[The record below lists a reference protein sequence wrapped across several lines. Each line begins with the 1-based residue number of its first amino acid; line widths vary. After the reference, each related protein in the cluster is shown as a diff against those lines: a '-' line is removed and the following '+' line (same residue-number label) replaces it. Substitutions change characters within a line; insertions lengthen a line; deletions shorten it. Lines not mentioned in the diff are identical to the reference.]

1 MDPVSI
7 IGIVGTALSVAKVVT
22 HAILKLSE
30 LKSRY
35 HNVPLQ
41 LSTLIGQLYIV
52 RAALEQISSWSSE
65 DLFSSPRYQEL
76 AAQIDTSL
84 DCFCPLILTLQQH
97 LEELDLPQD
106 LDMTVRSKVSFLWNE
121 KDLMGYLGLLDCQ
134 VNALNLFLQAI
145 QWCVINSSKYFYI
158 SNGLYSKTLVDQQ
171 NFINDEDSRTI
182 LQKAKECNTSIIG
195 MSDGTSIFSEGTNI
209 HTVSLEFDFDAVLL
223 GSRAYRSAYRSNL
236 KRVTTAARAPQS
248 SSLSNAQQTLIP
260 SLENR
265 LEGSS
270 WPLPPSVNET
280 DESDQNAI
288 QLGQTL
294 IGNHRMDDDYP
305 SRHRDLPIAA
315 QQNTTVPA
323 QSKNTANTTSS
334 GPNLQ
339 IIRNIPPIV
348 AGHRL
353 TALSKAVV
361 TPRSTLLSSLR
372 NSWRTR
378 TTKQTVFKM
387 TEQEI
392 AKVLAPPRYEIKL
405 LILGSSESGKSTL
418 LKGMKLYAEGEFTRE
433 DSVSFS
439 GIIWTS
445 IVKSIRVILEAM
457 EDMEIPLQYE
467 RNKYHAE
474 TIFLQQLPFDDNF
487 PPQLGIA
494 IANLW
499 ADAGLK
505 EAYRRRCDYQVQE
518 NVPYF
523 ASHIERLAVPG
534 YMPSQEDIV
543 RCRVKTTGI
552 TETTFEIS
560 HSGVCFR
567 VFDVGGMRSER
578 KKWIHTFENVAS
590 IAFTVDA
597 SAYCRLLLEDETV
610 NRMQEQLDLWD
621 SIANSRWFK
630 RTSFVLIFTKIDWLP
645 EQLKLYPVTT
655 YFPDFKEPESSG
667 MTLLIDSYLAYVK
680 DRFVSLMQSEES
692 RQRIRVMYTD
702 LIHIGDHNPAGAVF
716 EASRQLAYSLS
727 KESLYNTI
735 SPR

>member
-1 MDPVSI
+1 MEPVSI

-35 HNVPLQ
+35 RNVPLQ

-76 AAQIDTSL
+76 AVQIDTSL

-97 LEELDLPQD
+97 LEELDLSHD

-236 KRVTTAARAPQS
+236 KRVTTTVKAPQS
-248 SSLSNAQQTLIP
+248 SSLSNAQQTPIP
-260 SLENR
+260 SLENP

-270 WPLPPSVNET
+270 WPLLPPVNEA

-288 QLGQTL
+288 QLDQTL
-294 IGNHRMDDDYP
+294 ISNHQMGYDYP
-305 SRHRDLPIAA
+305 SRHRDLPIAE
-315 QQNTTVPA
+315 QQNTAAPA
-323 QSKNTANTTSS
+323 QSKNTVNTTSS
-334 GPNLQ
+334 GFNSQ
-339 IIRNIPPIV
+339 IIRNITPIV
-348 AGHRL
+348 AGHHL
-353 TALSKAVV
+353 TTLSKAVV

-372 NSWRTR
+372 KSWRAR

-392 AKVLAPPRYEIKL
+392 AKVLAPRCEIKL

-418 LKGMKLYAEGEFTRE
+418 LKGMKLYAEGGFTRE
-433 DSVSFS
+433 DSVPFS
-439 GIIWTS
+439 GIIWS
-445 IVKSIRVILEAM
+445 NIIHSFRVILEAM
-457 EDMEIPLQYE
+457 ENMEIPLQHE

-474 TIFLQQLPFDDNF
+474 TIFLQPLPIDDNF
-487 PPQLGIA
+487 PPQLRISVT
-494 IANLW
+494 NLW
-499 ADAGLK
+499 ADEGLK
-505 EAYRRRCDYQVQE
+505 EAYRRRCEYQVQE
-518 NVPYF
+518 SVPYF
-523 ASHIERLAVPG
+523 ARHIERLAVPG
-534 YMPSQEDIV
+534 YVPSQEDII

-560 HSGVCFR
+560 HSDVCLR
-567 VFDVGGMRSER
+567 IFDVGGARSER
-578 KKWIHTFENVAS
+578 KKWIHTFENVTT

-597 SAYCRLLLEDETV
+597 SAYCRLLFEDETV
-610 NRMQEQLDLWD
+610 NRMREQLNLWD
-621 SIANSRWFK
+621 AIVNSRWFK
-630 RTSFVLIFTKIDWLP
+630 RTSFILIFTKIDWLP

-655 YFPDFKEPESSG
+655 YFPDFKEPESGG
-667 MTLLIDSYLAYVK
+667 MTQLIDSYLAYVK
-680 DRFVSLMQSEES
+680 DRFVSLIQSEES
-692 RQRIRVMYTD
+692 RQRIRVMYAD
-702 LIHIGDHNPAGAVF
+702 LIHIDDHNPACAVF
-716 EASRQLAYSLS
+716 EASRQLAYNLS
-727 KESLYNTI
+727 IESPYNAH